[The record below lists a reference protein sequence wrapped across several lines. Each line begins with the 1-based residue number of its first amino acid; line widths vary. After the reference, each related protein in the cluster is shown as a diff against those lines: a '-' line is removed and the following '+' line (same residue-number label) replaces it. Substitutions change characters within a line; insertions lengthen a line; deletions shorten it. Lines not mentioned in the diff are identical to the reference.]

1 MAHNRMRL
9 EMRKILLAAALAFM
23 PLTGCA
29 TLAATSN
36 QEQIGS
42 YDEKALLTAEVA
54 YGAALS
60 AINAAAV
67 MGTIDANQSRQLM
80 PLLEAANDGLE
91 YARALYDANRLIEG
105 RSASESAL
113 LQVAAVLQVLIDAG
127 IIE

>member
-1 MAHNRMRL
+1 MARNRMRL

-23 PLTGCA
+23 PITGCA

-91 YARALYDANRLIEG
+91 SARALYDANRLIEG

>member
-1 MAHNRMRL
+1 MKR
-9 EMRKILLAAALAFM
+9 ILLAAAIAFM
-23 PLTGCA
+23 PITGCA

-36 QEQIGS
+36 QEQLS
-42 YDEKALLTAEVA
+42 VYDEKVLLTAEVA

-60 AINAAAV
+60 SINAAATL
-67 MGTIDANQSRQLM
+67 GTIDAEQSRQLM
-80 PLLEAANDGLE
+80 PLLEAANHGIE
-91 YARALYDANRLIEG
+91 NARALYDANRLIEG

>member
-1 MAHNRMRL
+1 MAYNRMRL

>member
-1 MAHNRMRL
+1 MRL

-23 PLTGCA
+23 PITGCA

-67 MGTIDANQSRQLM
+67 IGTIDANQSRQLM

-91 YARALYDANRLIEG
+91 SARALYDANRLIEG

>member
-1 MAHNRMRL
+1 
-9 EMRKILLAAALAFM
+9 MRKILLAAALAFM
-23 PLTGCA
+23 PITGCA

-67 MGTIDANQSRQLM
+67 MGTIDANQSRLLM

-91 YARALYDANRLIEG
+91 SARALYDANRLIEG